1 MNLLYEN
8 NLILIEKIA
17 CNILQVVQ
25 NMEINE
31 SSIAILFFL
40 NLKNTLFLE
49 ILVIAGLY
57 RSINVNLYRSFPC

>member
-25 NMEINE
+25 NMEKNE
-31 SSIAILFFL
+31 SSIAILFF
-40 NLKNTLFLE
+40 
-49 ILVIAGLY
+49 
-57 RSINVNLYRSFPC
+57 